1 MHGWTRGIG
10 AVVIVSVSIAAGAC
24 TSASPGPSLSVHPA
38 TGTWVGP
45 IVDRSFGE
53 GTLRL
58 SLPAP
63 GADQVFRGTWSATFP
78 NGRSGEGQAT
88 ASTLIPDWLPLP
100 ISLFCASG
108 GQASLLATLDGSRMT
123 GGFFTLD
130 CTEIVGGTV
139 DLTKQ

>member
-1 MHGWTRGIG
+1 MNGWALAIG
-10 AVVIVSVSIAAGAC
+10 VVVIVSATTTAAAC
-24 TSASPGPSLSVHPA
+24 KSPSLGPSPSVHA
-38 TGTWVGP
+38 GTGTWVGRM
-45 IVDRSFGE
+45 VDRSFGE

-58 SLPAP
+58 VLPAP

-78 NGRSGEGQAT
+78 NGRSGEGQAISP
-88 ASTLIPDWLPLP
+88 AIVSDRLPM
-100 ISLFCASG
+100 SLLCASG

-130 CTEIVGGTV
+130 CTEMVRGTV